1 MIIEDKITGFF
12 CILDEFNNNFNAGF
26 DKKTCFLLSF
36 DATTIGY
43 CYCDGQMCEFI
54 GLFADAKV
62 LENIAQDFIG
72 GYYSTAG
79 YFGELRDNET

>member
-1 MIIEDKITGFF
+1 MIIKDKITGFF

-26 DKKTCFLLSF
+26 DKKNLFFLLSF

-54 GLFADAKV
+54 GLFADAECK
-62 LENIAQDFIG
+62 LFN
-72 GYYSTAG
+72 
-79 YFGELRDNET
+79 L